1 METKK
6 NNTLIKKIFISALTT
21 VAVFLFTSC
30 SRKASFLISPVE
42 PAARGT
48 VKVKKDKN
56 NNYLIKVYI
65 SGLAEVN
72 RLQPAKQTYVV
83 WMISDNDVT
92 INLGQIK
99 SATGMFTQDLK
110 ASFETVSAAK
120 PIKIFITAEDDA
132 NVQVSGTQVVLST
145 DRF

>member
-6 NNTLIKKIFISALTT
+6 NNTLTKKILLSALAT

-30 SRKASFLISPVE
+30 SRKISFLTSPVV
-42 PAARGT
+42 PAARGM

-56 NNYLIKVYI
+56 NNYRLEI
-65 SGLAEVN
+65 SIFDLAEVN

-83 WMISDNDVT
+83 WMISDSGVT

-99 SATGMFTQDLK
+99 SAAGTFTQALK
-110 ASFETVSAAK
+110 ASFETVSAAR
-120 PIKIFITAEDDA
+120 PVKIFITAEDDA
-132 NVQVSGTQVVLST
+132 SVQVSGTQLVLST